1 MDNKSLE
8 KELVRFLEEQAS
20 HLAPIPVAL
29 LQKHVN
35 ELEKYTSTTESVELL
50 IVVTKDDAD
59 QLTQNSSD
67 NDSETNLLLK
77 NLLKAI
83 VLDHKKRNIYTLDI
97 PDLSPSSTVHGVDT
111 LVSENAQKKFR
122 DGFLNDIRRNR
133 PQFIIMFNQALIP
146 LLNDSKEHT
155 SALVHMGEIFDV
167 EHSQC
172 LITHSLKDL
181 LSNKALKRETWE
193 HVQKIPSNF

>member
-1 MDNKSLE
+1 MGNESLE

-35 ELEKYTSTTESVELL
+35 ELEKHTSTTESVQLL
-50 IVVTKDDAD
+50 IAVTKDDAD
-59 QLTQNSSD
+59 QLAQNSSD
-67 NDSETNLLLK
+67 NDSETNVLLK

-83 VLDHKKRNIYTLDI
+83 GLDHKKRNIYALDL
-97 PDLSPSSTVHGVDT
+97 PELSPSTTVHGADT
-111 LVSENAQKKFR
+111 LVSEDAQKKFS
-122 DGFLNDIRRNR
+122 DGFMKDIKRIR
-133 PQFIIMFNQALIP
+133 PQFIIMFNQAIIN
-146 LLNDSKEHT
+146 LLNGSKEPT
-155 SALVHMGEIFDV
+155 SALVRLGEIFDV
-167 EHSQC
+167 EYSQC

>member
-35 ELEKYTSTTESVELL
+35 ELEKYTSTTESIELL

-59 QLTQNSSD
+59 QLAQNSSD

-83 VLDHKKRNIYTLDI
+83 GLDHKKRNIYTLDI
-97 PDLSPSSTVHGVDT
+97 PDLSPSSTVNGVDT
-111 LVSENAQKKFR
+111 LVSENAQKKFK
-122 DGFLNDIRRNR
+122 LKTVHISN
-133 PQFIIMFNQALIP
+133 
-146 LLNDSKEHT
+146 
-155 SALVHMGEIFDV
+155 LVVF
-167 EHSQC
+167 
-172 LITHSLKDL
+172 
-181 LSNKALKRETWE
+181 
-193 HVQKIPSNF
+193 F

>member
-59 QLTQNSSD
+59 QLAQNSSD

-83 VLDHKKRNIYTLDI
+83 DL
-97 PDLSPSSTVHGVDT
+97 DLS
-111 LVSENAQKKFR
+111 
-122 DGFLNDIRRNR
+122 
-133 PQFIIMFNQALIP
+133 LI
-146 LLNDSKEHT
+146 H
-155 SALVHMGEIFDV
+155 I
-167 EHSQC
+167 
-172 LITHSLKDL
+172 
-181 LSNKALKRETWE
+181 
-193 HVQKIPSNF
+193 